1 MKQIQRIKFMEQ
13 QLDQLLAA
21 LHGMNAALTTL
32 AQARSAAQALS
43 DYYGSAQ
50 WRRDFADDEAGRLPQ
65 DLKRGVLSEDAIWNA
80 LQEYHEAQKIIPHE
94 K

>member
-1 MKQIQRIKFMEQ
+1 MTQIQRIKYMER
-13 QLDQLLAA
+13 QLNQLLAA

-43 DYYGSAQ
+43 DYYGSAE
-50 WRRDFADDEAGRLPQ
+50 WRSDFADDEAGRLPKN
-65 DLKRGVLSEDAIWNA
+65 LKRGVLSEDAIWNA
-80 LQEYHEAQKIIPHE
+80 LQEYHEIQKIIPHE